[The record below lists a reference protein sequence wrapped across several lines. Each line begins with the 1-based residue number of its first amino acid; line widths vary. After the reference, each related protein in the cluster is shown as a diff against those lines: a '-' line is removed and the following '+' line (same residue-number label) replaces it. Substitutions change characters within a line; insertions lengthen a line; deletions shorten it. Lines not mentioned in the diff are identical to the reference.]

1 MADVLNFPH
10 ATKENWQEWFTAMRN
25 AIANAAKATGQTI
38 GEAYA
43 AVAPVTPEE
52 EAQAAARKN
61 EQNNS
66 TAPAPTPTP
75 DPSTTPTP
83 DPSTTITAAPDPK
96 PAPDPSILANAT
108 QGTRVNFI
116 NPSITKGADGQ
127 EQVTFSKND
136 LAKLF
141 TYINPT
147 QNTKASSPRAV
158 QPLPENVIA
167 QLRKG
172 SGG

>member
-1 MADVLNFPH
+1 MADVLNFPN

-25 AIANAAKATGQTI
+25 AIANAAKATGKTV

-43 AVAPVTPEE
+43 ALAPVTPEE
-52 EAQAAARKN
+52 EAQAIARKD

-66 TAPAPTPTP
+66 TAVVPAKQEPLTPAP
-75 DPSTTPTP
+75 
-83 DPSTTITAAPDPK
+83 APAPK

-147 QNTKASSPRAV
+147 QNTKAPAPQAV
-158 QPLPENVIA
+158 QPLPESVIA
-167 QLRKG
+167 QLSKG